1 MPTKVCLFICLLASN
16 YLYIL
21 NIKILGSTFYYT
33 CRLLQQRM
41 LSPDLRPQNRHSHSM
56 HIRVFQK
63 NTFLPTPLT
72 GGQEISFAPGMIF
85 LAPVSIFNVL
95 PQGGSFD
102 YPPEG
107 AITHFWGILDS
118 VSNFECATPRWLLI
132 SNHLH
137 TPSLLNTWLYLI
149 VCTSSF
155 CMTAQSFSYGNT
167 EQECMNINQF

>member
-1 MPTKVCLFICLLASN
+1 MFMPTKVCLFICLLASN

-63 NTFLPTPLT
+63 KHFFAHPPDRRPRNIICSAND
-72 GGQEISFAPGMIF
+72 ISWPPVRGVGMIF

-118 VSNFECATPRWLLI
+118 VSNFQCATPRGLI
-132 SNHLH
+132 RL
-137 TPSLLNTWLYLI
+137 PI
-149 VCTSSF
+149 
-155 CMTAQSFSYGNT
+155 
-167 EQECMNINQF
+167 